1 MAEIMTVCGPITP
14 EQLGFTSMH
23 EHTLYDGSC
32 FRRRFEAFI
41 PADPPV
47 RLDEPIRLDNLGM
60 LKHGFIMSRDAFFM
74 NDEPLMAA
82 ELADFKAV
90 GGGAVVDMSTPGL
103 RLDPLALRRVS
114 QASGV
119 HIIATTGLYSR
130 DSWPERFLGMGI
142 DDMIAY
148 MRREVGEGLD
158 GTGILPGHVKVAIEE
173 DFCEPE
179 VNALRAGARVARE
192 SGLSLTVHQGMLL
205 GPEAGAK
212 IADILESEGM
222 PFDRTVI
229 AHNDGKFVTRD
240 LTRLILKPDAA
251 RINVDT
257 AMRLLDRGLN
267 LSIDTFGHYW
277 DAESV
282 GIVALADWERL
293 AGLVALLRAGY
304 AAQLVLGTD
313 TFIKFLLRRYG
324 GEGYGRLCSF
334 VVPTLERVG
343 VAREDIQRLT
353 VDNPARLLAKL

>member
-1 MAEIMTVCGPITP
+1 MAEIMTVRGPTTQ

-41 PADPPV
+41 PSNPPV
-47 RLDEPIRLDNLGM
+47 QLDDPIRLDNLGL
-60 LKHGFIMSRDAFFM
+60 LKHGFIMSRDAFIM
-74 NDEPLMAA
+74 NDEALMAA
-82 ELADFKAV
+82 ELADFKAA
-90 GGGAVVDMSTPGL
+90 GGSAVVDMSTPGL

-130 DSWPERFLGMGI
+130 DSWPERFLGMSI
-142 DDMIAY
+142 DDMVAY
-148 MRREVGEGLD
+148 MRQEICDGLD
-158 GTGILPGHVKVAIEE
+158 GTGVLPGHVKVAIEE
-173 DFCEPE
+173 DFCELE
-179 VNALRAGARVARE
+179 VKALRAGARVARE
-192 SGLSLTVHQGMLL
+192 SGLSLTVHQGILL

-222 PFDRTVI
+222 PFDRAVI
-229 AHNDGKFVTRD
+229 AHNDMKFVTRD
-240 LTRLILKPDAA
+240 LTRLILEPEAA
-251 RINVDT
+251 RISVDT

-277 DAESV
+277 DAETV
-282 GIVALADWERL
+282 GIVALADWERA

-313 TFIKFLLRRYG
+313 TFMKLLLRRYG

-343 VAREDIQRLT
+343 IAREDIQRLT
-353 VDNPARLLAKL
+353 VDNPARLLAR